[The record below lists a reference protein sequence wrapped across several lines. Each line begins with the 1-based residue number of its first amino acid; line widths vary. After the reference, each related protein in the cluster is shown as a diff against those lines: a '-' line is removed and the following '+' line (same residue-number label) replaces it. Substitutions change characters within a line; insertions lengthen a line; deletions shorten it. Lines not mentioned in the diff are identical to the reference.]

1 VYGEWEHGEGMRRL
15 GICKKWWVPKCIQG
29 VQSMGRALNTSERD
43 MGRMGRVAGAQAGD
57 NGRGH

>member
-1 VYGEWEHGEGMRRL
+1 MGTWGGDEEAWDCGEG
-15 GICKKWWVPKCIQG
+15 
-29 VQSMGRALNTSERD
+29 D